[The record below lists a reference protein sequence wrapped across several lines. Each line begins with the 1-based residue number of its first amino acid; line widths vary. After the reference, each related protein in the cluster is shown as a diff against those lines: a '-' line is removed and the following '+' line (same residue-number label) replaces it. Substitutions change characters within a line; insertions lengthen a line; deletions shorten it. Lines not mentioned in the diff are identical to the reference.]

1 MALEFRHVTKRFPTR
16 TGKEVT
22 AVQDVTF
29 TVNQGEFVSVVGPS
43 GCGKSTILS
52 MTAGLYGPTEGEVLV
67 SGERVNGPNPH
78 VGFMLQK
85 DLLLPWR
92 DIVSNVEF
100 GLESRGVDRQARRAR
115 AMQELVHCHLEG
127 FEHQYPY
134 QLSGG
139 MRQRAALARTLA
151 IDPEIILL
159 DEPFSALDAQ
169 TKLLIQNSFAKV
181 IAEQRKT
188 TLLITHDLA
197 EAVLMSDRILVLS
210 ERPGSVIAEIAVDL
224 PHRDEPLRRRTLK
237 EVGDYAAQIFTLLK
251 LEEKAVA

>member
-1 MALEFRHVTKRFPTR
+1 M
-16 TGKEVT
+16 T
-22 AVQDVTF
+22 AVDSVSF
-29 TVNQGEFVSVVGPS
+29 RVDEGEFVSVVGPS

-52 MTAGLYGPTEGEVLV
+52 MTAGLYQPSVGDVLV
-67 SGERVNGPNPH
+67 SGEKVTGPNQH

-92 DIVSNVEF
+92 SIVHNIEF
-100 GLESRGVDRQARRAR
+100 GLEARGVAREERRAI
-115 AMQELVHCHLEG
+115 AMKELKHCHLDG
-127 FEHQYPY
+127 FEGHYPY

-169 TKLLIQNSFAKV
+169 TKMLLQNSFAET
-181 IAEQRKT
+181 ISESRKT

-210 ERPGSVIAEIAVDL
+210 ERPGRVIADIKVDL
-224 PHRDEPLRRRTLK
+224 PHRERPLQRRKLP
-237 EVGDYAAQIFTLLK
+237 EVNNYAAQLFELLK
-251 LEEKAVA
+251 LEEKTI

>member
-1 MALEFRHVTKRFPTR
+1 MALEFRSVTKEFATNS
-16 TGKEVT
+16 GKSLT
-22 AVQDVTF
+22 AVRDVSF
-29 TVNQGEFVSVVGPS
+29 RVNEGEFVSVVGPS

-52 MTAGLYGPTEGEVLV
+52 MTAGLYQPTRGEVRV
-67 SGERVNGPNPH
+67 SEEPVTGPNSH

-92 DIVSNVEF
+92 SILGNVEF
-100 GLESRGVDRQARRAR
+100 GLESRGVGRTARRER
-115 AMQELVHCHLEG
+115 AMAELKHCHLGG
-127 FEHQYPY
+127 FENHYPY

-169 TKLLIQNSFAKV
+169 TKLLLQNSFAGT
-181 IAEQRKT
+181 IAESGKT

-197 EAVLMSDRILVLS
+197 EAVLMSDRIIVLS
-210 ERPGSVIAEIAVDL
+210 ERPGTIVAEIAVDL
-224 PHRDEPLRRRTLK
+224 PHRDQPIKRRLMS
-237 EVGDYAAQIFTLLK
+237 EVGTYAAQLFKHLK
-251 LEEKAVA
+251 LEEKAA

>member
-1 MALEFRHVTKRFPTR
+1 MALEFRSVTKQFVSNENETL
-16 TGKEVT
+16 T
-22 AVQDVTF
+22 AVSDVSF
-29 TVNQGEFVSVVGPS
+29 LVKEGEFVSVVGPS

-52 MTAGLYGPTEGEVLV
+52 MTAGLYQPTKGEVLV
-67 SGERVNGPNPH
+67 SNVPVMGPNSH

-92 DIVSNVEF
+92 TIVSNIEF
-100 GLESRGVDRQARRAR
+100 GLEARGVSRSERRAR
-115 AMQELVHCHLEG
+115 AQRELAHCHLAG
-127 FEHQYPY
+127 FERHYPY

-169 TKLLIQNSFAKV
+169 TKLLLQNSFAKT
-181 IAEQRKT
+181 IAETGKT

-210 ERPGSVIAEIAVDL
+210 ERPGTIVAEIKVDL
-224 PHRDEPLRRRTLK
+224 PHRDEPIKRRIMP
-237 EVGDYAAQIFTLLK
+237 EVGDYASQLFKHLK
-251 LEEKAVA
+251 LEEKAA

>member
-1 MALEFRHVTKRFPTR
+1 MALEFRDVTKTFASKSSA
-16 TGKEVT
+16 GVV
-22 AVQDVTF
+22 AVKDVGF
-29 TVNQGEFVSVVGPS
+29 VVNEGEFVSVVGPS

-52 MTAGLYGPTEGEVLV
+52 MTAGLYAPSQGEVLV

-92 DIVSNVEF
+92 DIVSNIEF
-100 GLESRGVDRQARRAR
+100 GLEARGVEKAARRQR
-115 AMQELVHCHLEG
+115 ALQELAHCHLEG

-181 IAEQRKT
+181 IFDQRKT
-188 TLLITHDLA
+188 TLLITHDLS

-210 ERPGSVIAEIAVDL
+210 ERPGTVIAEIKIDL
-224 PHRDEPLRRRTLK
+224 PHRDQPLKRRALK
-237 EVGDYAAQIFTLLK
+237 EVSDYAAQLFALLK
-251 LEEKAVA
+251 LEEKAAA

>member
-1 MALEFRHVTKRFPTR
+1 MALEFRKVA
-16 TGKEVT
+16 KEFGALT
-22 AVQDVTF
+22 AVRDISFEVRE
-29 TVNQGEFVSVVGPS
+29 GEFVSVVGPS

-52 MTAGLYGPTEGEVLV
+52 MTAGLYQPTRGEVLV
-67 SGERVNGPNPH
+67 SGEAVRGPNAH

-92 DIVSNVEF
+92 TIRANVEF
-100 GLESRGVDRQARRAR
+100 GLEARGAGRAERRAR
-115 AMQELVHCHLEG
+115 AEAELRRCQLAG
-127 FEHQYPY
+127 FEDHYPY

-169 TKLLIQNSFAKV
+169 TKLILQNSFAKT
-181 IAEQRKT
+181 IAAERKT

-210 ERPGSVIAEIAVDL
+210 ERPGTIVAEIAVDL
-224 PHRDEPLRRRTLK
+224 PHRDEPLKRRMMP
-237 EVGDYAAQIFTLLK
+237 EVSGYAAELFRHLK
-251 LEEKAVA
+251 LEEKAA

>member
-1 MALEFRHVTKRFPTR
+1 MALEFRDVSKRFPTHS
-16 TGKEVT
+16 GEALT
-22 AVQDVTF
+22 AVSDVSF
-29 TVNQGEFVSVVGPS
+29 RVEEGEFVSVVGPS

-52 MTAGLYGPTEGEVLV
+52 MTAGLYQPTEGAVLV
-67 SGERVNGPNPH
+67 SGETVTGPNTH

-92 DIVSNVEF
+92 NIISNIEF
-100 GLESRGVDRQARRAR
+100 GLESRGVPKAERRAR
-115 AMQELVHCHLEG
+115 AMQELKHCHLEG
-127 FEHQYPY
+127 FDRQYPY

-169 TKLLIQNSFAKV
+169 TKLLLQNSFAKT
-181 IAEQRKT
+181 IAETGKT
-188 TLLITHDLA
+188 TLLITHDLS

-210 ERPGSVIAEIAVDL
+210 ERPGTVVAEIKVDL
-224 PHRDEPLRRRTLK
+224 ADRDQPIKRRLMP
-237 EVGDYAAQIFTLLK
+237 EVGDYAAQLFKHLK
-251 LEEKAVA
+251 LEEKAA

>member
-1 MALEFRHVTKRFPTR
+1 MALEFRGVSKRFPVR
-16 TGKEVT
+16 DGGELT
-22 AVQDVTF
+22 AVDNVSF
-29 TVNQGEFVSVVGPS
+29 RVNEGEFVSVVGPS

-52 MTAGLYGPTEGEVLV
+52 MTAGLYQPSVGEVLV
-67 SGERVNGPNPH
+67 SEEPVTGPNSH

-92 DIVSNVEF
+92 SIIHNIEF
-100 GLESRGVDRQARRAR
+100 GLESRGVPRAQRRER
-115 AMQELVHCHLEG
+115 ALKELAHCQLSG
-127 FEHQYPY
+127 FGDHYPY

-169 TKLLIQNSFAKV
+169 TKLLLQNSFAGTIKE
-181 IAEQRKT
+181 AGKT

-210 ERPGSVIAEIAVDL
+210 ERPGTIVAEIEVDL
-224 PHRDEPLRRRTLK
+224 PHRDQPIKRRHMP
-237 EVGDYAAQIFTLLK
+237 EVADYAAQLFKHLK
-251 LEEKAVA
+251 LEEKAA